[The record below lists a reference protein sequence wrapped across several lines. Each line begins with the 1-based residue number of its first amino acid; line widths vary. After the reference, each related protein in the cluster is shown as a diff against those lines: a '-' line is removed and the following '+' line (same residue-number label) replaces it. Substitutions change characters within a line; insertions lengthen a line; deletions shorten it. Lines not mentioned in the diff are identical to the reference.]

1 MVAGIGRSGQA
12 NLRSDHSF
20 CMRCGSRAVAVR
32 FHGDGELGGHRRC
45 VLLKDG
51 ADLHIAVRHEE
62 LIVFDGHTAADDLP
76 LLEVVAL
83 VGRGGQGDFRAGNR
97 LYMRC
102 RRRAVAAAGHS
113 DGELL
118 LDLILHRQRA
128 VDPVERI
135 PLVPAGFEGSSGD
148 DGVGSGGIAC
158 RGRRDFLVACVKQLV
173 AQSIVQHRIPVVRAS
188 LAVQQAGAGHKVCGK
203 RIALGDG
210 CAACRHGE
218 SARKDP
224 STGDNIRTG
233 PW

>member
-1 MVAGIGRSGQA
+1 
-12 NLRSDHSF
+12 
-20 CMRCGSRAVAVR
+20 MRCRSRSVVAAG
-32 FHGDGELGGHRRC
+32 HGDGKLGGCRRC
-45 VLLKDG
+45 IFLEDG
-51 ADLHIAVRHEE
+51 LDLHIGARHGE
-62 LIVFDGHTAADDLP
+62 LIVLDGHAAADDLP
-76 LLEVVAL
+76 LLEVVAG
-83 VGRGGQGDFRAGNR
+83 VWRCGQANLRTDHGFC
-97 LYMRC
+97 MRC
-102 RRRAVAAAGHS
+102 RSRSVVAAGHG